1 MRRDSLPLEW
11 IDKLS
16 TEEVTQHLID
26 RNLQITGILPV
37 LRARL
42 RRYEE
47 ASLQG
52 TRLRPTFSP
61 GAEAG
66 EPVGS
71 AEMVPSG
78 TGESTPTR
86 ESLFLGAGLLRT
98 PPPHKTWE
106 REPDVRDRD
115 KREQISHAFVRN
127 DTVPPFDPRLGASA
141 RDDRTRA
148 CEDRSAYG
156 RQRHSSTAEA
166 YN

>member
-1 MRRDSLPLEW
+1 MRRDSPPLEW

-52 TRLRPTFSP
+52 TRSRPTPSP
-61 GAEAG
+61 GIEAI
-66 EPVGS
+66 EPEGS
-71 AEMVPSG
+71 TEMVPSRANTQSE

-86 ESLFLGAGLLRT
+86 ESLFLGARLPRT
-98 PPPHKTWE
+98 PPHKAWE
-106 REPDVRDRD
+106 REPDM
-115 KREQISHAFVRN
+115 REAGT
-127 DTVPPFDPRLGASA
+127 D
-141 RDDRTRA
+141 
-148 CEDRSAYG
+148 
-156 RQRHSSTAEA
+156 
-166 YN
+166 